1 MAHRKLPYIILGAIL
16 LIITLVLS
24 YELNRTIVIAA
35 DSDLY
40 LEQEENFTFS
50 EFRSKKVQY
59 LVLHCTASQAGV
71 DHNKK
76 WFLDFFKNER
86 KFSRPG
92 YNIIIAPNG
101 RKDTLVRFDNDG
113 YVQFDELAN
122 GVAGI
127 NSECIHLS
135 YQGGIDRYGNPK
147 DTRTPAQKKA
157 IEEEVRNTKL
167 KFPWIKIKGHNEFS
181 KKACPS
187 FNVRQEY
194 LIYNN

>member
-1 MAHRKLPYIILGAIL
+1 MAHRKLSYIIFSIIL
-16 LIITLVLS
+16 LVLAVVFIIDQNQEVT
-24 YELNRTIVIAA
+24 IAA

-40 LEQEENFTFS
+40 IEQEENFTFS
-50 EFRSKKVQY
+50 EFRSKKVKY

-71 DHNKK
+71 DHSKQ

-101 RKDTLVRFDNDG
+101 RKDVLVPFDNDG
-113 YVQFDELAN
+113 YVQFNELAN

-127 NSECIHLS
+127 NSEAIHMS
-135 YQGGIDRYGNPK
+135 YQGGIDKRGNPK
-147 DTRTPAQKKA
+147 DTRTAAQKEA
-157 IEEEVRNTKL
+157 LDEEVKKIKL
-167 KFPWIKIKGHNEFS
+167 KFPWIKVKGHNEFAQ
-181 KKACPS
+181 KACPS

-194 LIYNN
+194 VIYNN